1 MKVFTDIKD
10 CRIKRPVLTLGSFD
24 GVHLG
29 HLKVISRLNEIAKET
44 GGESVILTFSPHPRQ
59 VLYPKENNIKL
70 LNTMDEK
77 IALLEKAGVDN
88 IIFYPFTKEFSKL
101 SYTEFVKDILIGQLG
116 MKFLVVGYDH
126 RFGSNREGDFT
137 QLNELSKDFD
147 FAIEKE
153 EAFNLKDVNIS
164 STKIRNALSIGD
176 VELVRSFLGYD
187 YSLTGK
193 VVHGQ
198 KLGRKI
204 GFPTANI
211 LIDNNDKLIPAAGV
225 YAVNIKID
233 GEMFSGMLNM
243 GMRPTV
249 SCNGD
254 FSIEVNIFDFNR
266 DIYDKNIKVSFI
278 GRIRGE
284 RKFDGVEELK
294 TQLSKDKK
302 AAEII
307 FSNIR

>member
-10 CRIKRPVLTLGSFD
+10 CSIKRPVLTLGSFD

-59 VLYPKENNIKL
+59 VLYPKEHNIKL

-88 IIFYPFTKEFSKL
+88 IIFYPFTIEFSKL
-101 SYTEFVKDILIGQLG
+101 SYTEFVKDLLIGELG

-137 QLNELSKDFD
+137 QLNELSKEFG

-153 EAFNLKDVNIS
+153 EALNLQDVNIS
-164 STKIRNALSIGD
+164 STKIRNALAIGD
-176 VELVRSFLGYD
+176 IELVRSFLGYD
-187 YSLTGK
+187 YSLSGK
-193 VVHGQ
+193 VVPGQ

-211 LIDNNDKLIPAAGV
+211 KIENADKLIPAVGV
-225 YAVNIKID
+225 YAVNIEIE

-249 SCNGD
+249 SNNGD
-254 FSIEVNIFDFNR
+254 FSVEVNIFDFDR
-266 DIYDKNIKVSFI
+266 DIYGKNIKVSFI

-284 RKFDGVEELK
+284 RKFEGLDELK
-294 TQLSKDKK
+294 TQLAKDKS
-302 AAEII
+302 ASELI
-307 FSNIR
+307 FSKIK

>member
-211 LIDNNDKLIPAAGV
+211 LIDNNDKLIPATGV

-294 TQLSKDKK
+294 TQLSKDKT

>member
-137 QLNELSKDFD
+137 QLNELSKKFD

-176 VELVRSFLGYD
+176 IELVRSFLGYD

-225 YAVNIKID
+225 YAVNIEID

>member
-10 CRIKRPVLTLGSFD
+10 CSIKKPVLTLGSFD

-59 VLYPKENNIKL
+59 VLYPKEHNIKL
-70 LNTMDEK
+70 LSTMDEK

-88 IIFYPFTKEFSKL
+88 IIFYPFTIEFSKL
-101 SYTEFVKDILIGQLG
+101 SYTEFVKDLLIGELG

-137 QLNELSKDFD
+137 QLNELSKEFG

-153 EAFNLKDVNIS
+153 EALNLQDVNIS
-164 STKIRNALSIGD
+164 STKIRNALAIGD
-176 VELVRSFLGYD
+176 IELVRSFLGYD
-187 YSLTGK
+187 YSLYGK
-193 VVHGQ
+193 VVPGQ

-211 LIDNNDKLIPAAGV
+211 KIENADKLIPAVGV
-225 YAVNIKID
+225 YAVNIEIE

-249 SCNGD
+249 SNNGD
-254 FSIEVNIFDFNR
+254 FSVEVNIFNFDR
-266 DIYDKNIKVSFI
+266 DIYGKNIKVSFI

-284 RKFDGVEELK
+284 RKFEGLDELK
-294 TQLSKDKK
+294 TQLAKDKS
-302 AAEII
+302 ASELI
-307 FSNIR
+307 FSKMK

>member
-88 IIFYPFTKEFSKL
+88 IIFYPFTREFSKL
-101 SYTEFVKDILIGQLG
+101 SYTEFVRDILIGQLG

-137 QLNELSKDFD
+137 QLNELSKEFD

-193 VVHGQ
+193 VVQGQ

-211 LIDNNDKLIPAAGV
+211 LIDNKDKLIPAAGV
-225 YAVNIKID
+225 YAVNIEIN

-284 RKFDGVEELK
+284 RKFDGVDELK
-294 TQLSKDKK
+294 TQLSKDKI

-307 FSNIR
+307 FSKIK

>member
-278 GRIRGE
+278 CRIRGE

>member
-1 MKVFTDIKD
+1 MKVFTDIND

-101 SYTEFVKDILIGQLG
+101 SYTEFVRDILIGQLG

-137 QLNELSKDFD
+137 QLNELSKKFD

-176 VELVRSFLGYD
+176 IELVRSFLGYD

-225 YAVNIKID
+225 YAVNIEID

-294 TQLSKDKK
+294 TQLSKDKT

>member
-101 SYTEFVKDILIGQLG
+101 SYTEFVKDILIDQLG

-137 QLNELSKDFD
+137 QLNELSKKFD

-176 VELVRSFLGYD
+176 IELVRSFLGYD

-225 YAVNIKID
+225 YAVNIEID

-302 AAEII
+302 AAKII